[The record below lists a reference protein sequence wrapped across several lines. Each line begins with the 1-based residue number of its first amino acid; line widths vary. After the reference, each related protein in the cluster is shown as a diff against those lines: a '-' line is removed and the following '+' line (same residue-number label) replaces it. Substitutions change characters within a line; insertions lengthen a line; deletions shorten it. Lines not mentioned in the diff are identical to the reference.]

1 MRFFQFFVVMRF
13 FYFCIG
19 AAWLATAC
27 SKTPDQA
34 GTFFPAPDNPPVDI
48 RYASVRM
55 DTLRIDS
62 LATSFNGL
70 TAVGRRGVYFLD
82 ELFCWLYRLDAAGKP
97 QTRLLGQ
104 GRSNRKS
111 RSSGSTATPF
121 RRTESIVWSAAR
133 TIFTF
138 SIQPDTGCVF

>member
-1 MRFFQFFVVMRF
+1 
-13 FYFCIG
+13 
-19 AAWLATAC
+19 
-27 SKTPDQA
+27 
-34 GTFFPAPDNPPVDI
+34 
-48 RYASVRM
+48 M

-104 GRSNRKS
+104 GRSNREVPVKRIDGYAVLALQQFLIGMADCLKNPFTLPIVIHNKIPSFS
-111 RSSGSTATPF
+111 RYCFNLARLRNKLAFTLF
-121 RRTESIVWSAAR
+121 SA
-133 TIFTF
+133 IEN
-138 SIQPDTGCVF
+138 